1 MNADVASA
9 LRARL
14 ARLWQASSF
23 WRRRFEQA
31 GFASAPETLDR
42 LPPVGA
48 SELALDEAEH
58 GPAGTWREGRE
69 FVRAGV
75 PVRAQPLDALLFTA
89 ADLRR
94 EAAAGAR
101 ALRACGLEPGR
112 RATNTLPGAIYTP
125 GSLLVGDAVEAS
137 GCLDMPVGPIADA
150 GPRATA
156 WEFWGRVAPDFA
168 IVDAAGARDL
178 AALLAAQGTTA
189 AGLGLGGVALVTDLR
204 DRAAAPPPGFDVPVT
219 CIAGL
224 AECFGMMAARSPA
237 GNHVPPPDEVVVEVL
252 DGELLLTTLGH
263 SAALIRYAPGVRA
276 RLAADGFEVV

>member
-1 MNADVASA
+1 MNAAVASA

-14 ARLWQASSF
+14 ARLWQASPF

-31 GFASAPETLDR
+31 GFASAPEGIDR
-42 LPPVGA
+42 LPPLSA
-48 SELALDEAEH
+48 AELARDEAEH
-58 GPAGTWREGRE
+58 GPAGSWRDGAE

-75 PVRAQPLDALLFTA
+75 AVREQPLDTLLFTA

-125 GSLLVGDAVEAS
+125 GSLLVGDAVEAT

-168 IVDAAGARDL
+168 IVDVAGARDF
-178 AALLAAQGTTA
+178 AALLAQKDTTA
-189 AGLGLGGVALVTDLR
+189 AALGLGGMAIVTDLR
-204 DRAAAPPPGFDVPVT
+204 DRAEAPTPGFDVPVT

-224 AECFGMMAARSPA
+224 AECFGMMAARSPD
-237 GNHVPPPDEVVVEVL
+237 GNHAPPPDEIVVEVL

-276 RLAADGFEVV
+276 RLSAEGFEVA